1 MTKAVGAVEQCV
13 NVSEMQ
19 EIEGATELWK
29 NRMDN
34 LFRINPL
41 KIWPKG
47 DIISNI
53 YIKIRCD
60 QINKAKDFSC
70 CSNLL
75 GSPYSKS
82 LPQQFSLQTDSGVF
96 LKHLFHQL
104 PPFKW
109 YVATYIIK
117 SRLLNLYFKHSG
129 SDPQSTF
136 PESLVSQESQGKRGG
151 KINLKIVP
159 K

>member
-1 MTKAVGAVEQCV
+1 MTKAVRAVEQCV

-19 EIEGATELWK
+19 EVEGATEFWK

-34 LFRINPL
+34 LFRTNPL
-41 KIWPKG
+41 KIWPTR
-47 DIISNI
+47 DTITNI
-53 YIKIRCD
+53 YIKVRCD
-60 QINKAKDFSC
+60 QINKAKDFSY

-82 LPQQFSLQTDSGVF
+82 LPQQFSPQTDTGFF

-104 PPFKW
+104 PPFKR
-109 YVATYIIK
+109 YVATYTIK
-117 SRLLNLYFKHSG
+117 SRLLNLSFKHSG

-136 PESLVSQESQGKRGG
+136 PESLVSQESQGKKGE
-151 KINLKIVP
+151 KIDVKIFA

>member
-1 MTKAVGAVEQCV
+1 MKV
-13 NVSEMQ
+13 
-19 EIEGATELWK
+19 
-29 NRMDN
+29 R
-34 LFRINPL
+34 R
-41 KIWPKG
+41 
-47 DIISNI
+47 
-53 YIKIRCD
+53 D

-82 LPQQFSLQTDSGVF
+82 LPQQFSPQTDTGFF

-104 PPFKW
+104 PPFKR
-109 YVATYIIK
+109 YVATYTIK
-117 SRLLNLYFKHSG
+117 SRLLNLSFKHSG

-136 PESLVSQESQGKRGG
+136 PESLVSQESQGKKGE
-151 KINLKIVP
+151 KINVKIFA